1 MAILSEKEKLM
12 LQIQNC
18 SFAMK
23 EAELFLDTHPTC
35 REGIEYYQKHKALN
49 DKYKKEY
56 AEKYGLITMEQQ
68 DSEKKWNWV
77 QTPFPWERSVD

>member
-35 REGIEYYQKHKALN
+35 REAIEYYQKHKAMN
-49 DKYKKEY
+49 AKYKKEY
-56 AEKYGLITMEQQ
+56 SEKFGLITMEQQ
-68 DSEKKWNWV
+68 ESEKKWSWV

>member
-12 LQIQNC
+12 LKIQSC

-35 REGIEYYQKHKALN
+35 AEAIEYYKKHREMN
-49 DKYKKEY
+49 EQYVKEY
-56 AEKYGLITMEQQ
+56 AEKYGVITMDQQ
-68 DSEKKWNWV
+68 SSDKKWSWV
-77 QTPFPWERSVD
+77 ETPFPWERSVD

>member
-23 EAELFLDTHPTC
+23 EAELFLDTHPT
-35 REGIEYYQKHKALN
+35 
-49 DKYKKEY
+49 
-56 AEKYGLITMEQQ
+56 
-68 DSEKKWNWV
+68 
-77 QTPFPWERSVD
+77 